1 MTLQKLK
8 IPEGW
13 GWQPLWGVLEKGRHE
28 FTHDFVTKA
37 IEPYIG
43 AKIVMASRFIQ

>member
-13 GWQPLWGVLEKGRHE
+13 GWHPLQEVDEKGSHE
-28 FTHDFVTKA
+28 ITHDCVTKA
-37 IEPYIG
+37 IHTDIG
-43 AKIVMASRFIQ
+43 AKIVMASRFIR